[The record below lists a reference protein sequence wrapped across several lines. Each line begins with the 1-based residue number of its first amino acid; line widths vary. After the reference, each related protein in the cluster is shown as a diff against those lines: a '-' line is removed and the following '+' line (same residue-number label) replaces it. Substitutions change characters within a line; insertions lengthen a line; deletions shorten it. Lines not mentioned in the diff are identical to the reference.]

1 MEDSLGIVIS
11 DLVLS
16 RAPTLF
22 FKTRIVRK
30 VCVYPPPPALDEPKQ
45 ETIARWTKAPEAGWE
60 SYPLIAVYRELK
72 KQLGGD
78 RQMLPAVESL
88 LVRGIL
94 KRRFPAVNS
103 AVDVA
108 NLVSIKHLVPIGLFD
123 FDKITGNLE
132 LTLSAT
138 GD

>member
-1 MEDSLGIVIS
+1 
-11 DLVLS
+11 
-16 RAPTLF
+16 
-22 FKTRIVRK
+22 
-30 VCVYPPPPALDEPKQ
+30 
-45 ETIARWTKAPEAGWE
+45 
-60 SYPLIAVYRELK
+60 
-72 KQLGGD
+72 
-78 RQMLPAVESL
+78 VESL

-108 NLVSIKHLVPIGLFD
+108 NLVSIKHLVPIRLFD